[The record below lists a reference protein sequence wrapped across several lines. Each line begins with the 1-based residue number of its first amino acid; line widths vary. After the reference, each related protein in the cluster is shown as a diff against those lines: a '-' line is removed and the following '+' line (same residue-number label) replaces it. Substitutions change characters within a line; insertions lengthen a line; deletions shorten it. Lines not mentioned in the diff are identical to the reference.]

1 MVKIIGAILI
11 IISGFVL
18 GKAIETKYKQKV
30 EFWKEILSFMTLCE
44 SEIGRF
50 GADLDSV
57 FQLERQ
63 KGNKYSGMIA
73 DAVQYNKTSDPDMK
87 LLTDMLSE
95 LRSVNCAT
103 QSKVF
108 SEYEKTA
115 EQKIE
120 NAKTELRKKGQTFFR
135 LLPILFAGIAIVLW

>member
-1 MVKIIGAILI
+1 MLVIV
-11 IISGFVL
+11 SGIVL

-30 EFWKEILSFMTLCE
+30 DFWKEILSFITLCE

-50 GADLDSV
+50 GADLDSI

-63 KGNKYSGMIA
+63 KENKYSGMIA
-73 DAVQYNKTSDPDMK
+73 DAVQYNKTTDPDTKM
-87 LLTDMLSE
+87 LTDFLSE
-95 LRSVNCAT
+95 LRSVNSAT

-108 SEYEKTA
+108 YEYEKVA

-120 NAKTELRKKGQTFFR
+120 NAKTELQKRGRTLFR
-135 LLPILFAGIAIVLW
+135 LLPVLFAGIAIVLW

>member
-1 MVKIIGAILI
+1 MFKIVGAIFILV
-11 IISGFVL
+11 SGFIL

-30 EFWKEILSFMTLCE
+30 DLWKEILSFMTLCE

-50 GADLDSV
+50 GADLNLI

-63 KGNKYSGMIA
+63 KNNKYAGMIA
-73 DAVQYNKTSDPDMK
+73 DAVQYNKTSDPDLK
-87 LLTDMLSE
+87 ILTDMISE

-108 SEYEKTA
+108 SEYEKIA

-120 NAKTELRKKGQTFFR
+120 NAKTDFRKKGQTFFR